1 MNYMNNKKQVD
12 IYNVLDKIN
21 TPNYSKNQSFNK
33 EGKFN
38 KTP

>member
-1 MNYMNNKKQVD
+1 MNNVNNKKLVD
-12 IYNVLDKIN
+12 ICNVLEKIN

-33 EGKFN
+33 EAKFN